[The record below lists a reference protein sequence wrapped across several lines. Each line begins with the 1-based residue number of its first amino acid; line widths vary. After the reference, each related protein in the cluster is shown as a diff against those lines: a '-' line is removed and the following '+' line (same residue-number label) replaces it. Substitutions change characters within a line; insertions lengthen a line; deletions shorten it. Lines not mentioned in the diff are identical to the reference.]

1 VLREIAALP
10 FACLNIATPSTIS
23 TGIYYFCIFLL
34 LFPGRGLPKIK
45 KLIILILI
53 AANIFI
59 WNECFAVTP
68 RALTV
73 TFFDVGQADASIIE
87 TPSGKVILVDGASG
101 GGRYGRDSGRKVIAE
116 YLFQRRIRKLDMV
129 ILSHAHFDHI
139 GGLEYILNNFDVE
152 VFVNGPGN
160 DNRLY
165 REMMSIIR
173 SKGIKHILVRQ
184 GDVMKIGGCFTMRVF
199 NPFRPSDLSLND
211 KSLVIKIIHLDSGKS
226 ILYCGDIENPGIKNV
241 TAFGKSLKADI
252 LKVPHHG
259 SGNCDQSLFE
269 IFIDNVSAEYAVV
282 TNGKSLTE
290 DNNVAVSL
298 KERGIKTYFSAND
311 GAVVFKAGNKGFF
324 VKKYIDPGGYKMLS
338 RKIKI
343 RDNSE

>member
-1 VLREIAALP
+1 
-10 FACLNIATPSTIS
+10 
-23 TGIYYFCIFLL
+23 
-34 LFPGRGLPKIK
+34 
-45 KLIILILI
+45 
-53 AANIFI
+53 
-59 WNECFAVTP
+59 
-68 RALTV
+68 
-73 TFFDVGQADASIIE
+73 
-87 TPSGKVILVDGASG
+87 
-101 GGRYGRDSGRKVIAE
+101 
-116 YLFQRRIRKLDMV
+116 
-129 ILSHAHFDHI
+129 
-139 GGLEYILNNFDVE
+139 
-152 VFVNGPGN
+152 
-160 DNRLY
+160 
-165 REMMSIIR
+165 
-173 SKGIKHILVRQ
+173 
-184 GDVMKIGGCFTMRVF
+184 
-199 NPFRPSDLSLND
+199 
-211 KSLVIKIIHLDSGKS
+211 LDSGKS